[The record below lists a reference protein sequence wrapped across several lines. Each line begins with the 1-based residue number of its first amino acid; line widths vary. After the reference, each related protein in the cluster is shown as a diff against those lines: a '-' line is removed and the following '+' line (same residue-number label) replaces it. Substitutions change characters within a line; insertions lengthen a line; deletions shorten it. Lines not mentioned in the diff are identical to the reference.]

1 MGHQIEYLD
10 YHCSTTE
17 KQILK
22 DLNRF
27 AYDPQETSS
36 YHGNLKFHRDI
47 VCANR
52 AEAMKEEL
60 EKFGVL
66 CEIYENL
73 GFELP
78 EFYSFNLEE
87 VKEAVLHDKK
97 ASNRNCSV
105 VFVSEIGK
113 GSIEEW
119 PMEAVLERLEF

>member
-10 YHCSTTE
+10 YHCSITE

-52 AEAMKEEL
+52 AEAMKKVTEL
-60 EKFGVL
+60 DKGWYDDHAVFYKDGHKKNWLVK
-66 CEIYENL
+66 CEW
-73 GFELP
+73 
-78 EFYSFNLEE
+78 
-87 VKEAVLHDKK
+87 H
-97 ASNRNCSV
+97 C
-105 VFVSEIGK
+105 
-113 GSIEEW
+113 
-119 PMEAVLERLEF
+119 